1 MPDMTAMDPA
11 RCQDM
16 LDRLKRIEGQ
26 ARGIQKMIADGRDC
40 DAVIQQVSAM
50 KSATHALSGRLLEA
64 YITYCLAHSDELGS
78 SEKTISTM
86 VDTVVRA
93 SR

>member
-11 RCQDM
+11 RRQD
-16 LDRLKRIEGQ
+16 LIDRLKRIEGQ
-26 ARGIQKMIADGRDC
+26 ARGIQKMIEDGRDC
-40 DAVIQQVSAM
+40 DAVIHQVSAM

-64 YITYCLAHSDELGS
+64 YITYCLEHPDELGS
-78 SEKTISTM
+78 TDRTVSAMIE
-86 VDTVVRA
+86 TVVRA

>member
-1 MPDMTAMDPA
+1 MPDMSSMDPA
-11 RCQDM
+11 RRQDL

-26 ARGIQKMIADGRDC
+26 ARGIQKMIDEGRDC

-50 KSATHALSGRLLEA
+50 KSATHALSGKLLEG
-64 YITYCLAHSDELGS
+64 YITYCLTHPDDFDS
-78 SEKTISTM
+78 SGTSVATM
-86 VDTVVRA
+86 VDTVVKA